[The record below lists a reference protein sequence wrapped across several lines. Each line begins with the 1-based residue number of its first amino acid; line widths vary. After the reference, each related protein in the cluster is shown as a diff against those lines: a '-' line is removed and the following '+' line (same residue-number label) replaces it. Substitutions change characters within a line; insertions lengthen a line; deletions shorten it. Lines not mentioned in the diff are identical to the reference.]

1 MTKNKISLA
10 LLALG
15 FSSSIAAQQSVN
27 EASEASEASKASEPI
42 EAIEVKGRATQFY
55 FYQESAMA
63 TKTLTDYMDLPQS
76 LQVLTQELL
85 QDQAARQTS
94 DVYRSISGMTQF
106 SYSGVNARGFRQDQ
120 VRYDGV
126 QGDPYGGFSIPQLFN
141 IERIE
146 VLKGPS
152 GMLYGGG
159 QPGGLL
165 NYVTKKPK
173 FETQGEV
180 GLFAG
185 NYNLKGA
192 FADLTG
198 SVNGSDTLAYR
209 VSGFHQS
216 VEPFRNNTDESNT
229 LLSLGMTWL
238 PTENSEIIFQYDHI
252 DQDLGGHRLRGVP
265 VDDDG
270 NFLTDISYNPNEE
283 TDFQRVKAD
292 IFQTIINTDI
302 SENLSNTTVLR
313 YLTNERSQNYHENR
327 GLLEDNRTMVREF
340 RSQFRTNDEFSLT
353 TDFIY
358 NASIA
363 GMKHTLLMGGD
374 YFVTDAEFANTAGR
388 GEPSLIPNIDIIN
401 PVYGADSSTYLTRNF
416 PLRETGNTR
425 AGVYLQDQIELNEQW
440 QAIVGLRYDHFEEE
454 NKADPD
460 NLNYSDSDISPRFG
474 VVYKPSEDVSVFA
487 SRSSGF
493 NPQSLFSILDDDLDD
508 DSPDRLEPEESEQW
522 ELGLKNKWLNGAL
535 LTTLTLYEIVKDNV
549 TVGNP
554 EDMGINDGQPSV
566 LQIGEVTSRGMEFD
580 VVGDFAENWT
590 GTFNYAYN
598 DAKVTGGLPRSI
610 GNTSG
615 DEFVNAPDHTLGLW
629 TRYAIPSIDSAV
641 AIGMDYVS
649 ERISFSGQTVKSYVV
664 WDASWRTTYKTFD
677 IQLNIRNLLNK
688 EYASSGFN
696 QRNGH
701 FPGEPRAVLLQ
712 VSNKF

>member
-15 FSSSIAAQQSVN
+15 FSSSIAAQQSMNNVI
-27 EASEASEASKASEPI
+27 EVVSEAGEETKPI
-42 EAIEVKGRATQFY
+42 EVIEVKGRATQFY
-55 FYQESAMA
+55 FFQESVMA

-76 LQVLTQELL
+76 LQVLSQELL
-85 QDQAARQTS
+85 EDQAARQTS

-173 FETQGEV
+173 FETQREV
-180 GLFAG
+180 ALFAG
-185 NYNLKGA
+185 NYNLKGV
-192 FADLTG
+192 FADFTG

-209 VSGFHQS
+209 IGGFHQN
-216 VEPFRNNTDESNT
+216 VKPFRNNTDETNS

-238 PTENSEIIFQYDHI
+238 PSEHSEIIFQYDFI

-265 VDDDG
+265 VDDNG
-270 NFLTDISYNPNEE
+270 NFLADISYSPNEK
-283 TDFQRVKAD
+283 TDFQRVRAD
-292 IFQTIINTDI
+292 VLQTIINTDI

-313 YLTNERSQNYHENR
+313 YLTNERTQNYHENR
-327 GLLEDNRTMVREF
+327 GLLEDGRTMVREF
-340 RSQFRTNDEFSLT
+340 RNQYRANDEYSVT
-353 TDFIY
+353 TDFVY
-358 NASIA
+358 TTSMAD
-363 GMKHTLLMGGD
+363 MQHTLLVGGD
-374 YFVTDAEFANTAGR
+374 YFVNDMEFLSIAGR
-388 GEPSLIPNIDIIN
+388 GAPSLIPNIDIIN
-401 PVYGADSSTYLTRNF
+401 PVYGADPSTYLVREF
-416 PLRETGNTR
+416 PLSESGNKR
-425 AGVYLQDQIELNEQW
+425 AGLYIQDQIALSEQW
-440 QAIVGLRYDHFEEE
+440 QAIVGMRYDRFEEE
-454 NKADPD
+454 D
-460 NLNYSDSDISPRFG
+460 NTNNLSYSDSDISPRFG
-474 VVYKPSEDVSVFA
+474 VVYKPNADMSVFA
-487 SRSSGF
+487 SKSSGF
-493 NPQSLFSILDDDLDD
+493 NPQSLSSILDGDFDD
-508 DSPDRLEPEESEQW
+508 DTTGRLKPEESEQW
-522 ELGLKNKWLNGAL
+522 ELGVKNKWFDDAI
-535 LTTLTLYEIVKDNV
+535 LTTLTFYDIVKDNV

-554 EDMGINDGQPSV
+554 DDTGINDGQPSV
-566 LQIGEVTSRGMEFD
+566 LQIGEVTSKGIEFD
-580 VVGDFAENWT
+580 AVGDISENWT

-598 DAKVTGGLPRSI
+598 DAKITGGLPNSI
-610 GNTSG
+610 RNSVG

-629 TRYAIPSIDSAV
+629 TRYDMPSIDSAF
-641 AIGMDYVS
+641 AMGMDYVS
-649 ERISFSGQTVKSYVV
+649 ERISFSGQTVKAYVV
-664 WDASWRTTYKTFD
+664 WDASWRTSYKTFD
-677 IQLNIRNLLNK
+677 VQLNIRNLFDK

-701 FPGEPRAVLLQ
+701 FPGEPRTVLLQ
-712 VSNKF
+712 VSHNF

>member
-15 FSSSIAAQQSVN
+15 VSSSIAAQQSVTKAN
-27 EASEASEASKASEPI
+27 NVNKVAEANKQVEV
-42 EAIEVKGRATQFY
+42 IEVEGRATQFY
-55 FYQESAMA
+55 FFQESAMA

-85 QDQAARQTS
+85 EDQAARQTS

-173 FETQGEV
+173 FETQREV
-180 GLFAG
+180 ALFAG
-185 NYNLKGA
+185 NYNLKGV
-192 FADLTG
+192 FADFTG
-198 SVNGSDTLAYR
+198 SVNESDTLAYR
-209 VSGFHQS
+209 VGGFHQN
-216 VEPFRNNTDESNT
+216 VKPFRNNTDETNT

-238 PTENSEIIFQYDHI
+238 PSEHSEIIFQYDFI

-265 VDDDG
+265 VDDNGD
-270 NFLTDISYNPNEE
+270 FLTDISYSPNEK
-283 TDFQRVKAD
+283 TDFQRVRAD
-292 IFQTIINTDI
+292 VLQTIINTEI
-302 SENLSNTTVLR
+302 SENLSNSTVLR
-313 YLTNERSQNYHENR
+313 YLTNERTQNYHENR
-327 GLLEDNRTMVREF
+327 GLLEDGRSMVREF
-340 RSQFRTNDEFSLT
+340 RNQYRANDEYSMT
-353 TDFIY
+353 TDFVY
-358 NASIA
+358 TTSIA
-363 GMKHTLLMGGD
+363 DMQHTVLVGGD
-374 YFVTDAEFANTAGR
+374 YFISDAEFLYTVGR
-388 GEPSLIPNIDIIN
+388 GAPSLIPNIDIIN
-401 PVYGADSSTYLTRNF
+401 PVYGADSSTYLTLER
-416 PLRETGNTR
+416 PLSESGNKRTGL
-425 AGVYLQDQIELNEQW
+425 YIQDQLALSEQW
-440 QAIVGLRYDHFEEE
+440 QAIVGMRYDRFEEE
-454 NKADPD
+454 DKTN
-460 NLNYSDSDISPRFG
+460 NLDYSDSDISPRFG
-474 VVYKPSEDVSVFA
+474 VVYKPNEDMSVFA
-487 SRSSGF
+487 SKSSGF
-493 NPQSLFSILDDDLDD
+493 NPQSLSSILDGDLDED
-508 DSPDRLEPEESEQW
+508 APGRLEPEESEQW
-522 ELGLKNKWLNGAL
+522 ELGVKNKWLDDAI
-535 LTTLTLYEIVKDNV
+535 LTTLTFYDIVKDNV

-554 EDMGINDGQPSV
+554 DDTGINDGQPSV
-566 LQIGEVTSRGMEFD
+566 LQIGEVTSKGMEFD
-580 VVGDFAENWT
+580 LVGDITDNWT

-598 DAKVTGGLPRSI
+598 DAKITGGLPNSI
-610 GNTSG
+610 RNSVG

-629 TRYAIPSIDSAV
+629 TRYDMPSIDSAL

-649 ERISFSGQTVKSYVV
+649 ERISFSGQTVKAYVV

-677 IQLNIRNLLNK
+677 IQLNIRNLLDK

-701 FPGEPRAVLLQ
+701 FPGEPRTVLLQ
-712 VSNKF
+712 VSHNF

>member
-15 FSSSIAAQQSVN
+15 VSSSIAAQQSVTKAN
-27 EASEASEASKASEPI
+27 NVNKVAEANKQVEV
-42 EAIEVKGRATQFY
+42 IEVEGRATQFY
-55 FYQESAMA
+55 FFQESAMA

-85 QDQAARQTS
+85 EDQAARQTS

-173 FETQGEV
+173 FETQREV
-180 GLFAG
+180 ALFAG
-185 NYNLKGA
+185 NYNLKGV
-192 FADLTG
+192 FADFTG
-198 SVNGSDTLAYR
+198 SVNESDTLAYR
-209 VSGFHQS
+209 VGGFHQN
-216 VEPFRNNTDESNT
+216 VKPFRNNTDETNT

-238 PTENSEIIFQYDHI
+238 PSEHSEIIFQYDFI

-265 VDDDG
+265 VDENG
-270 NFLTDISYNPNEE
+270 NFLTDISYSPNEK
-283 TDFQRVKAD
+283 TDFQRVRAD
-292 IFQTIINTDI
+292 VLQTIINTDI

-313 YLTNERSQNYHENR
+313 YLTNERTQNYHENR
-327 GLLEDNRTMVREF
+327 GLLEDGRSMVREF
-340 RSQFRTNDEFSLT
+340 RNQYRANDEYSMT
-353 TDFIY
+353 TDFVY
-358 NASIA
+358 TTSIA
-363 GMKHTLLMGGD
+363 DMQHTLLVGGD
-374 YFVTDAEFANTAGR
+374 YFISDAEFLYTVGR
-388 GEPSLIPNIDIIN
+388 GAPSLIPNIDIIN
-401 PVYGADSSTYLTRNF
+401 PVYGADSSTYLTLER
-416 PLRETGNTR
+416 PLSESGNKRTGL
-425 AGVYLQDQIELNEQW
+425 YIQDQLALSEQW
-440 QAIVGLRYDHFEEE
+440 QAIVGIRYDRFEEE
-454 NKADPD
+454 DKTN
-460 NLNYSDSDISPRFG
+460 NLDYSDSDISPRFG
-474 VVYKPSEDVSVFA
+474 VVYKPNEDMSVFA
-487 SRSSGF
+487 SKSSGF
-493 NPQSLFSILDDDLDD
+493 NPQSLSSILDGDLDED
-508 DSPDRLEPEESEQW
+508 APGRLEPEESEQW
-522 ELGLKNKWLNGAL
+522 ELGVKNKWLDDAI
-535 LTTLTLYEIVKDNV
+535 LTTLTFYDIVKDNV

-554 EDMGINDGQPSV
+554 DDTGINDGQPSV
-566 LQIGEVTSRGMEFD
+566 FQIGEVTSKGIEFD
-580 VVGDFAENWT
+580 LVGDITENWT

-598 DAKVTGGLPRSI
+598 DAKITGGLPNSI
-610 GNTSG
+610 RNSVG

-629 TRYAIPSIDSAV
+629 TRYDMPSIDSAL

-649 ERISFSGQTVKSYVV
+649 ERISFSGQTVKAYVV

-677 IQLNIRNLLNK
+677 IQLNIRNLLDK

-701 FPGEPRAVLLQ
+701 FPGEPRTVLLQ
-712 VSNKF
+712 VSHNF

>member
-15 FSSSIAAQQSVN
+15 FSSSIAAQQSMNNVI
-27 EASEASEASKASEPI
+27 EVVSEASEEIKPI
-42 EAIEVKGRATQFY
+42 EVIEVKGRATQFY
-55 FYQESAMA
+55 FFQESAMA

-85 QDQAARQTS
+85 EDQAARQTS

-173 FETQGEV
+173 FETQREV
-180 GLFAG
+180 ALFAG
-185 NYNLKGA
+185 NYNLKGV
-192 FADLTG
+192 FADFTG

-209 VSGFHQS
+209 IGGFHQN
-216 VEPFRNNTDESNT
+216 VKPFRNNTDETNS

-238 PTENSEIIFQYDHI
+238 PSEHSEIIFQYDFI

-265 VDDDG
+265 VDDNG
-270 NFLTDISYNPNEE
+270 NFLADISYSPNEK
-283 TDFQRVKAD
+283 TDFQRVRAD
-292 IFQTIINTDI
+292 VLQTIINTDI

-313 YLTNERSQNYHENR
+313 YLTNERTQNYHENR
-327 GLLEDNRTMVREF
+327 GLLEDGRTMVREF
-340 RSQFRTNDEFSLT
+340 RNQYRANDEYSVT
-353 TDFIY
+353 TDFVY
-358 NASIA
+358 TTSIA
-363 GMKHTLLMGGD
+363 DMQHTVLVGGD
-374 YFVTDAEFANTAGR
+374 YFISDAEFLYTVGR
-388 GEPSLIPNIDIIN
+388 GAPSLIPNIDIIN
-401 PVYGADSSTYLTRNF
+401 PVYGADPSTYLTLER
-416 PLRETGNTR
+416 PLSESGNKR
-425 AGVYLQDQIELNEQW
+425 AGLYIQDQVALSDQW
-440 QAIVGLRYDHFEEE
+440 QAIVGMRYDRFEEE
-454 NKADPD
+454 D
-460 NLNYSDSDISPRFG
+460 NINNLGYSDSDISPRFG
-474 VVYKPSEDVSVFA
+474 VVYKPNANMSVFA
-487 SRSSGF
+487 SKSSGF
-493 NPQSLFSILDDDLDD
+493 NPQSLSSILDGDFDD
-508 DSPDRLEPEESEQW
+508 DATGRLKPEESGQW
-522 ELGLKNKWLNGAL
+522 EFGVKNKWFDDAI
-535 LTTLTLYEIVKDNV
+535 LTTLTFYDIVKDNV

-554 EDMGINDGQPSV
+554 DDTGINDGQPSV
-566 LQIGEVTSRGMEFD
+566 FQIGEVTSKGIEFD
-580 VVGDFAENWT
+580 AVGDISENWT

-598 DAKVTGGLPRSI
+598 DAKITGGLPNSI
-610 GNTSG
+610 RNSVG

-629 TRYAIPSIDSAV
+629 TRYDMPSIDSAF
-641 AIGMDYVS
+641 AMGMDYVS
-649 ERISFSGQTVKSYVV
+649 ERISFSGQTVKAYVV
-664 WDASWRTTYKTFD
+664 WDASWRTSYKTFD
-677 IQLNIRNLLNK
+677 VQLNIRNLFDK

-701 FPGEPRAVLLQ
+701 FPGEPRTVLLQ
-712 VSNKF
+712 VSHNF

>member
-15 FSSSIAAQQSVN
+15 VSSSIAAQQSVTKAN
-27 EASEASEASKASEPI
+27 NVNKVAEANKQVEV
-42 EAIEVKGRATQFY
+42 IEVEGRATQFY
-55 FYQESAMA
+55 FFQESAMA

-85 QDQAARQTS
+85 EDQAARQTS

-173 FETQGEV
+173 FETQREV
-180 GLFAG
+180 ALFAG
-185 NYNLKGA
+185 NYNLKGV
-192 FADLTG
+192 FADFTG
-198 SVNGSDTLAYR
+198 SVNESDTLAYR
-209 VSGFHQS
+209 VGGFHQN
-216 VEPFRNNTDESNT
+216 VKPFRNNTDETNT

-238 PTENSEIIFQYDHI
+238 PSEHSEIIFQYDFI

-265 VDDDG
+265 VDENG
-270 NFLTDISYNPNEE
+270 NFLTDISYSPNEK
-283 TDFQRVKAD
+283 TDFQRVRAD
-292 IFQTIINTDI
+292 VLQTIINTDI

-313 YLTNERSQNYHENR
+313 YLTNERTQNYHENR
-327 GLLEDNRTMVREF
+327 GLLEDGRSMVREF
-340 RSQFRTNDEFSLT
+340 RNQYRANDEYSMT
-353 TDFIY
+353 TDFVY
-358 NASIA
+358 TTSIA
-363 GMKHTLLMGGD
+363 DMQHTLLVGGD
-374 YFVTDAEFANTAGR
+374 YFISDAEFLYTVGR
-388 GEPSLIPNIDIIN
+388 GAPSLIPNIDIIN
-401 PVYGADSSTYLTRNF
+401 PVYGADSSTYLTLER
-416 PLRETGNTR
+416 PLSESGNKRTGL
-425 AGVYLQDQIELNEQW
+425 YIQDQLALSEQW
-440 QAIVGLRYDHFEEE
+440 QAIVGIRYDRFEEE
-454 NKADPD
+454 DKTN
-460 NLNYSDSDISPRFG
+460 NLDYSDSDISPRFG
-474 VVYKPSEDVSVFA
+474 VVYKPNEDMSVFA
-487 SRSSGF
+487 SKSSGF
-493 NPQSLFSILDDDLDD
+493 NPQSLSSILDGDLDED
-508 DSPDRLEPEESEQW
+508 APGRLEPEESEQW
-522 ELGLKNKWLNGAL
+522 ELGVKNKWLDDAI
-535 LTTLTLYEIVKDNV
+535 LTTLTFYDIVKDNV

-554 EDMGINDGQPSV
+554 DDTGINDGQPSV
-566 LQIGEVTSRGMEFD
+566 FQIGEVTSKGMEFD
-580 VVGDFAENWT
+580 LVGDITENWT

-598 DAKVTGGLPRSI
+598 DAKITGGLPNSI
-610 GNTSG
+610 RNSVG

-629 TRYAIPSIDSAV
+629 TRYDMPSIDSAL

-649 ERISFSGQTVKSYVV
+649 ERISFSGQTVKAYVV

-677 IQLNIRNLLNK
+677 IQLNIRNLLDK

-701 FPGEPRAVLLQ
+701 FPGEPRTVLLQ
-712 VSNKF
+712 VSHNF

>member
-1 MTKNKISLA
+1 MTKNRPSLA

-15 FSSSIAAQQSVN
+15 FSSSIAAQQSAVTQ
-27 EASEASEASKASEPI
+27 I
-42 EAIEVKGRATQFY
+42 EEIEVKGRATKYYVF
-55 FYQESAMA
+55 QESAMA

-165 NYVTKKPK
+165 NYVTKKPS
-173 FETQGEV
+173 FETQREIA
-180 GLFAG
+180 LFAG
-185 NYNLKGA
+185 NYNLKGV
-192 FADLTG
+192 FADFTG
-198 SVNGSDTLAYR
+198 SVNNSDTLAYR
-209 VSGFHQS
+209 IGGFHQN
-216 VEPFRNNTDESNT
+216 VKPFRNNTDESNS

-238 PTENSEIIFQYDHI
+238 PSEHSEIIFQYDYI
-252 DQDLGGHRLRGVP
+252 DQDLEGHRLRGVP

-270 NFLTDISYNPNEE
+270 NFLTDINYSPNEK
-283 TDFQRVKAD
+283 TDFQRVRAD
-292 IFQTIINTDI
+292 VLQTIINTDI

-313 YLTNERSQNYHENR
+313 YLTNERTQNYHENR
-327 GLLEDNRTMVREF
+327 GLLEDDRTMVREF
-340 RSQFRTNDEFSLT
+340 RNQSRANDEYSVT
-353 TDFIY
+353 TDFVY
-358 NASIA
+358 KKSIA
-363 GMKHTLLMGGD
+363 DMQHTLLVGGD
-374 YFVTDAEFANTAGR
+374 YFMIDAEFLPIVGR

-401 PVYGADSSTYLTRNF
+401 PVYGADTSTYLLREF
-416 PLRETGNTR
+416 PLRETGNER
-425 AGVYLQDQIELNEQW
+425 IGFYLQDQIALSDKW
-440 QAIVGLRYDHFEEE
+440 QAIVGIRYDRFEEE
-454 NKADPD
+454 DKAN

-474 VVYKPSEDVSVFA
+474 LVYKPSLNMSVFA
-487 SRSSGF
+487 SKSSGF
-493 NPQSLFSILDDDLDD
+493 NPQSLSSVLDGDFDEDAPGRLD
-508 DSPDRLEPEESEQW
+508 PEESEQW
-522 ELGLKNKWLNGAL
+522 ELGVKNKWFDDAI
-535 LTTLTLYEIVKDNV
+535 LTTLTFYEIVKENV

-554 EDMGINDGQPSV
+554 DDTGLNDGQPSV
-566 LQIGEVTSRGMEFD
+566 LQIGEVTSKGMEFD
-580 VVGDFAENWT
+580 VVGDITENWT

-598 DAKVTGGLPRSI
+598 DAKITGGLPNSI
-610 GNTSG
+610 RNSVG

-629 TRYAIPSIDSAV
+629 TRYDIPSIDSAI
-641 AIGMDYVS
+641 AMGMDYVS
-649 ERISFSGQTVKSYVV
+649 ERVSFGGQTVKSYVV
-664 WDASWRTTYKTFD
+664 WDASWRTTYNSLD
-677 IQLNIRNLLNK
+677 IQLNIRNLFDK

-701 FPGEPRAVLLQ
+701 FPGEPRTLLLQ
-712 VSNKF
+712 VSNNF